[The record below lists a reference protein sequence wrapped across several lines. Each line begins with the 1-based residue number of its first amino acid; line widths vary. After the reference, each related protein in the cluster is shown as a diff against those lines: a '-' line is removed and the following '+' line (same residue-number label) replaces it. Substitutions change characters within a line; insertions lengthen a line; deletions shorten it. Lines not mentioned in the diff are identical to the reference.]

1 MSENETWLSNWAADV
16 QYTSTDDL
24 LRKIFN
30 EIIMKNVFKDSKVEY
45 GDNGDPDTITITVTT
60 LTEEFSFTV
69 PKK

>member
-45 GDNGDPDTITITVTT
+45 GDNGDPDTITITVTA
-60 LTEEFSFTV
+60 LTEEFSVTV

>member
-1 MSENETWLSNWAADV
+1 MSENEIWLSKWAADI

-30 EIIMKNVFKDSKVEY
+30 EIIVKDVFKNSKVEY
-45 GDNGDPDTITITVTT
+45 GDNGDPDTITITVTAT
-60 LTEEFSFTV
+60 TEEFSVTV

>member
-60 LTEEFSFTV
+60 LTEEFSVTV